1 MGPAGWSARGGAPG
15 PGVGRDRAR
24 RNRADGSVAGA
35 MGCLLLMVEKPSWGG
50 SEQLIYARGPSLL
63 VTGVTTL
70 RVTRRKGDLWRVAA
84 RVPARRSPVEIPG
97 LSPPRLPGAVLWLL
111 ARKAAAGVF
120 LDLPPGR
127 QPLLWLHPGP

>member
-84 RVPARRSPVEIPG
+84 RGAARRAQVEIPR
-97 LSPPRLPGAVLWLL
+97 LSHHGVPQAVVRLPLPQAE
-111 ARKAAAGVF
+111 ARLFVKWPRGTRHA
-120 LDLPPGR
+120 
-127 QPLLWLHPGP
+127 